1 MLMLLCSA
9 ALPSVA
15 APESARADADWIL
28 RTLAQPAP
36 MRTDFV

>member
-9 ALPSVA
+9 ALANAA
-15 APESARADADWIL
+15 APDSARIEADWIL
-28 RTLAQPAP
+28 RALAQPAP